1 MTDGTDSVDLKK
13 YLDDLYLW
21 ITNLYN
27 ETRSGQV
34 SEEEYKTQLEYYN
47 SEVER
52 VTNSL
57 ISEKK
62 KSKKKKGISPELIE
76 KFFQGSDESFSK
88 SISIAANFREVSRN
102 GQGKTYPKNV
112 RDIHHNTSKSQDL
125 PVKEDKKVTMSTPLE
140 EPHSSPEETP
150 SHLERDFSKYK
161 VVKPTPI
168 GTVRSPNIV
177 SNETDYVKYSP
188 SMSNITSPPLGSHR
202 ISKISDFH
210 ANQISKPLTSS
221 EHIVKEVSTSLVD
234 KVLSDS
240 HTAGEKQINLVLLGN
255 SSVGRTSIRR
265 AIMGKNFIKQ
275 HLSTVG
281 ASMDEKTLE
290 FDGELIKFTIMDLG
304 GQDFYASVRAN
315 FYRNIQ
321 AAVIVFDLN
330 DRSTFIQVDKWILE
344 LYQNTRD
351 KAVPFILVG
360 NKSDLK
366 RQVKKEDGM
375 KLAENLSKQVA
386 KYGFKVPYLEV
397 SAKKNEGIR
406 EIFATITRLLNLV
419 A

>member
-1 MTDGTDSVDLKK
+1 MTDGTDSADLKK

-34 SEEEYKTQLEYYN
+34 SEEEYKAQLEYYN
-47 SEVER
+47 SEIER
-52 VTNSL
+52 VNNTL

-62 KSKKKKGISPELIE
+62 ELKKKKSISPELIE

-102 GQGKTYPKNV
+102 GQGKTYPKNT
-112 RDIHHNTSKSQDL
+112 RDIHHNTSKTQD
-125 PVKEDKKVTMSTPLE
+125 PPNKDDKKVTVSSRPE
-140 EPHSSPEETP
+140 EPHSPP
-150 SHLERDFSKYK
+150 ERDFSKYK

-168 GTVRSPNIV
+168 GIVDTPNIV

-188 SMSNITSPPLGSHR
+188 SMSNIVSPPLGSNGV
-202 ISKISDFH
+202 SSISDFKV
-210 ANQISKPLTSS
+210 NQINKPLTSS
-221 EHIVKEVSTSLVD
+221 ERVVKEVSQSLVD
-234 KVLSDS
+234 TVLSDS
-240 HTAGEKQINLVLLGN
+240 HTDGEIQINLVLLGN

-290 FDGELIKFTIMDLG
+290 FNGNLIKFTIMDLG

-315 FYRNIQ
+315 FYRNIH
-321 AAVIVFDLN
+321 AAVVVFDLN
-330 DRSTFIQVDKWILE
+330 DRSTFIQIDKWILE

-351 KAVPFILVG
+351 KAIPFILVG

-366 RQVKKEDGM
+366 RQVKKDDAM

-406 EIFATITRLLNLV
+406 EIFATITRLLNSV